1 MTYRSIETLNY
12 EAQLIEKSNKIR
24 QSFSEVGIE
33 DFRVFPSEPVNY
45 RMRAEFRVWHEGDD
59 LYYIMFNPETREKIR
74 KDDFAPG
81 SKLINSLMQ
90 GVIDHVI
97 DKPLLRHKLFQVDF
111 LTTKSN
117 QAIVSLLYHRPLEEE
132 WQAEAKELHGYLQSF
147 ADVVHLIGRARKQ
160 KVVFGSES
168 VIENVQVNGQTYQS
182 IQTENSFTQ
191 PNSGINEK
199 MIEWVSEQAG
209 QHNHDLLEL
218 YCGNGNFTLPL
229 AGQFNS
235 VLATEISK
243 GSVAAAREGTQLN
256 GIENVTVVRMSAEE
270 FSAAL
275 SGELESK
282 RAADAD
288 IHSFDCKT
296 VLVDPPRA
304 GLDKDTLKLVS
315 QYQRI
320 IYISCNPSTLI
331 DNIKAIS
338 ATHKVTAAAMFDQ
351 FPYTDHI
358 ETGVVLEKHN

>member
-1 MTYRSIETLNY
+1 MTYKRIDTSEYPQQLAQKADRVREMFRPFRINEIE
-12 EAQLIEKSNKIR
+12 
-24 QSFSEVGIE
+24 
-33 DFRVFPSEPVNY
+33 VFESPASHY

-74 KDDFAPG
+74 MDEFMPG
-81 SKLINSLMQ
+81 SRLINELMKELI
-90 GVIDHVI
+90 G
-97 DKPLLRHKLFQVDF
+97 LLRPNDVLRRKLFQVDF
-111 LTTKSN
+111 LTTTTGE
-117 QAIVSLLYHRPLEEE
+117 AVISLLYHRPLDNE
-132 WQAEAKELHGYLQSF
+132 WEQEAVQLREALNSIAKVE
-147 ADVVHLIGRARKQ
+147 VIGRARKQ
-160 KVVFGSES
+160 KRVLYKES
-168 VIENVQVNGQTYQS
+168 VTEEVKVDGKTYLS
-182 IQTENSFTQ
+182 LQTENSFTQ
-191 PNSGINEK
+191 PNAIINQK
-199 MIEWVSEQAG
+199 MISWAKHHSG
-209 QHNHDLLEL
+209 RNSDDLLEL

-229 AGQFNS
+229 AENFNR

-243 GSVAAAREGTQLN
+243 SSVAAARENAELN
-256 GIENVTVVRMSAEE
+256 DINNVTVVRMSAEE

-288 IHSFDCKT
+288 IHNFDCKT

>member
-1 MTYRSIETLNY
+1 MTYKRIDTSEYPKQL
-12 EAQLIEKSNKIR
+12 AQKADRVREMFRPFHID
-24 QSFSEVGIE
+24 EVE
-33 DFRVFPSEPVNY
+33 VFESPASHY

-74 KDDFAPG
+74 MDEFIPG
-81 SKLINSLMQ
+81 SLLINHLMKQ
-90 GVIDHVI
+90 LITLL
-97 DKPLLRHKLFQVDF
+97 KPNDILRRKLFQVDF
-111 LTTKSN
+111 LTTTTGE
-117 QAIVSLLYHRPLEEE
+117 AIISLLYHRPLDDE
-132 WQAEAKELHGYLQSF
+132 WEQECIKLRESLASIAKIE
-147 ADVVHLIGRARKQ
+147 VIGRARKQ
-160 KVVFGSES
+160 KRVLYKES
-168 VIENVQVNGQTYQS
+168 VTEEVKVDGKSYLS
-182 IQTENSFTQ
+182 LQTENSFTQ
-191 PNSGINEK
+191 PNAIINQK
-199 MIEWVSEQAG
+199 MISWAKRHAG
-209 QHNHDLLEL
+209 YNSHDLLEL

-229 AGQFNS
+229 AENFER

-243 GSVAAAREGTQLN
+243 SSVAAARANAELN
-256 GIENVTVVRMSAEE
+256 DITNVTIVRMSAEE

-288 IHSFDCKT
+288 IHSFNCKT

-304 GLDKDTLKLVS
+304 GLDKDTLELVS

-338 ATHKVTAAAMFDQ
+338 ATHEVTAAAMFDQ

-358 ETGVVLEKHN
+358 ETGVVLEKRS